1 MLYSF
6 SCKNFY
12 SFKEENTVSFIVNK
26 QAPKNHGYFM
36 TPSGTRLSKV
46 GVVIGP
52 NASGKTNL
60 LKVVPFLRWMIVTSF
75 SKSPDTNIPIKSFQF
90 GKDSL
95 QPSTIDVTFELSNH
109 IYRYIIIVTAD
120 RIFEE
125 KLFIQSKT
133 KKRVTEKKLFAR
145 NWDEAGKQYKLDFGK
160 GFNPPAGIANTIRQ
174 NASLLSTAFHLN
186 HKLSQEIINLW
197 KKIETNVIELGHK
210 DESMPNALIRYS
222 DNSLLKKKME
232 AILSKY
238 DLGFS
243 SLNISKEKT
252 ETGYHIEADI
262 LHSIGSK
269 IEKLSIKYESSGTKR
284 LLILLQNILA
294 SLESGSPAIIDEIDI
309 NLHPDMIIELIGLYL
324 HPETNPNNAQI
335 LTSTHSHIVLSKL
348 DKYQIFLTEKNE
360 LGSTE
365 SWRLDEVEGVRSDDN
380 YYTKYMAGSYGAIPN
395 FDI

>member
-1 MLYSF
+1 
-6 SCKNFY
+6 
-12 SFKEENTVSFIVNK
+12 
-26 QAPKNHGYFM
+26 
-36 TPSGTRLSKV
+36 
-46 GVVIGP
+46 
-52 NASGKTNL
+52 
-60 LKVVPFLRWMIVTSF
+60 
-75 SKSPDTNIPIKSFQF
+75 
-90 GKDSL
+90 
-95 QPSTIDVTFELSNH
+95 
-109 IYRYIIIVTAD
+109 
-120 RIFEE
+120 
-125 KLFIQSKT
+125 
-133 KKRVTEKKLFAR
+133 
-145 NWDEAGKQYKLDFGK
+145 
-160 GFNPPAGIANTIRQ
+160 
-174 NASLLSTAFHLN
+174 
-186 HKLSQEIINLW
+186 
-197 KKIETNVIELGHK
+197 
-210 DESMPNALIRYS
+210 
-222 DNSLLKKKME
+222 ME